1 VRIQTKVFLTILL
14 MSTTLVSLTL
24 GLVLWSMD
32 QGLLDYVNQRQIE
45 RFTPLATELEL
56 RYAED
61 QWQSLQTEPVR
72 YERLQRRFLD
82 TGSDR
87 GLGGQRMRDRPPPP
101 QDRPAR
107 AGADDPP
114 PRHDRRPPPRP
125 GVGGS
130 PASLVNAQQQ
140 LVAGPPP
147 RNSHAQRI
155 ILQHNNATV
164 GYLVLPDTNPLTD
177 SFSLQFQARQESA
190 IAIIGLVILS
200 VSGLFAFI
208 ISPRIVKPIAEV
220 ASAANAMGRGS
231 YAITLPEQRKDEIGE
246 LGRDMNQL
254 ATTLQRSEQMRQRWL
269 ADTSHEL
276 RTPLAIIK
284 GEIEAMLDGIRAFDH
299 ANLLSLKQEADHL
312 HKLIDDLTD
321 LSNADIG
328 SLRYQ
333 MQSLD
338 LNMLVERNREHIDL
352 LAQDANLRLT
362 LETDTAHQRV
372 YADQQRLQQLLDNLI
387 TNSCKYSDPGGVL
400 HISLK
405 SVINADNSWMVL
417 VVEDSAPAVPAQH
430 LPHLFDYLY
439 RVESSRNRQTGG
451 AGLGL
456 AIAARIVAAH
466 KGEITAL
473 PSDLGGLK
481 VVVRLPIT

>member
-1 VRIQTKVFLTILL
+1 
-14 MSTTLVSLTL
+14 
-24 GLVLWSMD
+24 
-32 QGLLDYVNQRQIE
+32 
-45 RFTPLATELEL
+45 
-56 RYAED
+56 
-61 QWQSLQTEPVR
+61 
-72 YERLQRRFLD
+72 
-82 TGSDR
+82 
-87 GLGGQRMRDRPPPP
+87 
-101 QDRPAR
+101 
-107 AGADDPP
+107 
-114 PRHDRRPPPRP
+114 
-125 GVGGS
+125 
-130 PASLVNAQQQ
+130 
-140 LVAGPPP
+140 
-147 RNSHAQRI
+147 
-155 ILQHNNATV
+155 
-164 GYLVLPDTNPLTD
+164 
-177 SFSLQFQARQESA
+177 
-190 IAIIGLVILS
+190 
-200 VSGLFAFI
+200 
-208 ISPRIVKPIAEV
+208 
-220 ASAANAMGRGS
+220 
-231 YAITLPEQRKDEIGE
+231 
-246 LGRDMNQL
+246 MNQL

-328 SLRYQ
+328 SLRYH
-333 MQSLD
+333 MQN
-338 LNMLVERNREHIDL
+338 LNVNTLIERNREHIDL

-372 YADQQRLQQLLDNLI
+372 YADQQRLQQLFDNLI

-400 HISLK
+400 HVSLK
-405 SVINADNSWMVL
+405 SVINADKSWMEL
-417 VVEDSAPAVPAQH
+417 VVEDSAPAVAAEH

-466 KGEITAL
+466 KGEIAVL